1 MASRQE
7 QSQSYGRQTK
17 TSVGLRRTLQYL
29 SPQRWTQ
36 TKMKVDDL
44 LANGDLHGNPRRTP
58 HTNCSD
64 GLIRKPMRQQKILDP
79 RPCANTS
86 SHNHAFRS
94 ACWMLA
100 DLI

>member
-44 LANGDLHGNPRRTP
+44 WPMAIYTGTHVEHDIPIAQMASLGN
-58 HTNCSD
+58 
-64 GLIRKPMRQQKILDP
+64 Q
-79 RPCANTS
+79 
-86 SHNHAFRS
+86 
-94 ACWMLA
+94 
-100 DLI
+100 